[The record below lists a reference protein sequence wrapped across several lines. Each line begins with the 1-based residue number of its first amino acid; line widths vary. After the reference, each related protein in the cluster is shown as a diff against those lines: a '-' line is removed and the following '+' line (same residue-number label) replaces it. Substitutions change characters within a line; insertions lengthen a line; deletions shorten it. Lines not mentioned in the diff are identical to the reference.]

1 MCVCTKCIWSSR
13 CVWCMS
19 LDLVILE
26 QAVSLSL
33 IHKKNEGDKLCPQ
46 ILTHDSCW
54 GQWELAVLLWKQNFA
69 SKTESSRNHATLFTA
84 RNLLALLSL
93 PAPPPQFKWRM
104 LTLCTGTFEMLGYYQ
119 CAKWAAFDAGDLQ
132 KVWWRVRRQCASK
145 YIQGGGDET
154 VERNLET
161 IIKINAIGGH
171 CWTCCT
177 SLDSFD
183 WFPVTHQRGG
193 ELCFLWLCPW
203 ISEMHVSL
211 HAPRARSKSQ
221 RSPLIGLPE
230 IKRCK

>member
-1 MCVCTKCIWSSR
+1 MKGTNSALRYSPMTPAEVSENWLCYSGSR
-13 CVWCMS
+13 
-19 LDLVILE
+19 ILPR
-26 QAVSLSL
+26 
-33 IHKKNEGDKLCPQ
+33 K
-46 ILTHDSCW
+46 
-54 GQWELAVLLWKQNFA
+54 
-69 SKTESSRNHATLFTA
+69 
-84 RNLLALLSL
+84 RNLVETMLLSSLLEICWPCFLYLL
-93 PAPPPQFKWRM
+93 PPPPQFKWRM

-193 ELCFLWLCPW
+193 ELCSLGLCPW